1 LWKKGKGRRMS
12 KLEDA
17 LIMKK
22 IEEDRKI
29 CEDAGHKKWYDTE
42 AEYRGQVG
50 YEREVLKVMFQAF
63 LENTSTTNYLALE
76 RSMLLYQNILS
87 NCTWKRGDDE

>member
-1 LWKKGKGRRMS
+1 MK

-22 IEEDRKI
+22 IEEDRKV
-29 CEDAGHKKWYDTE
+29 CEDAGHKRQYNTL

-50 YEREVLKVMFQAF
+50 YEKEFLKVMFEAF
-63 LENTSTTNYLALE
+63 VKNTSTTNYLALE
-76 RSMLLYQNILS
+76 KSMLLYQNITS
-87 NCTWKRGDDE
+87 NCGWVRGDKE